1 LAKDW
6 RQQSDIAWRT
16 TTWDLRRMA
25 AGGMVLQDATAEERR
40 AARLSDD
47 TLALRVNHVGEYGD
61 HAVAKRA
68 GFKKDDILVGV
79 DGQNSHLAESELFRY
94 LLQHKMP
101 GEKIPVTVLR
111 DGERM
116 NLELLMQ

>member
-1 LAKDW
+1 
-6 RQQSDIAWRT
+6 
-16 TTWDLRRMA
+16 MA
-25 AGGMVLQDATAEERR
+25 SGGMVLQDSTAEERR
-40 AARLSDD
+40 VARLPED
-47 TLALRVNHVGEYGD
+47 TLALRVNYVGEYGD

-68 GFKKDDILVGV
+68 GFKKDDILVSV
-79 DGQNSHLAESELFRY
+79 DGQTRRLAESALFRY
-94 LLQHKMP
+94 LLQNKMP